1 MSQGNFDTIR
11 GIFSLQEMRKVGTGT
26 TVRKVL
32 QKTFWYVESDVNTQ
46 EIEVQSLNSNY
57 IPTGIKRTITREE
70 LIAKY
75 TPEMEFY
82 VQTVYPKMQ
91 EVNQGIKDG
100 DARRENGEL
109 FSAEFEYENVLKVD
123 EENVRANFGIGLTYL
138 EQGET
143 AKAENIFS
151 RLVEL
156 EAPFTREHRHL
167 FNDFGINLRKSKMYK
182 EALSFYQRAV
192 DLGQVDENLYLN
204 MARVHME
211 QAKFD
216 MCLKYIGFALRLDK
230 DNAIA
235 TKMIEWLLAKDKIT
249 GFDIEEMHKSIAQK
263 DIIDAQEELKEEMQ
277 EESTDDNE

>member
-1 MSQGNFDTIR
+1 MSQGNLNVIR
-11 GIFSLQEMRKVGTGT
+11 GIFSLQEMKKVGTGT

-32 QKTFWYVESDVNTQ
+32 QKTFWYVENGENPE

-57 IPTGIKRTITREE
+57 IPTGIKKKITRDE
-70 LIAKY
+70 LLSKY

-91 EVNQGIKDG
+91 EVNQGIKDA

-143 AKAENIFS
+143 AKAENIFG

-156 EAPFTREHRHL
+156 EAPFTAEHRHL
-167 FNDFGINLRKSKMYK
+167 FNDFGINLRKNKMYS

-204 MARVHME
+204 MARVYME
-211 QAKFD
+211 QLKFEL
-216 MCLKYIGFALRLDK
+216 CLKYIRLSLTLNPT
-230 DNAIA
+230 NAIA
-235 TKMIEWLLAKDKIT
+235 DKMLEWLVAKDKVRRADVDALKASLT
-249 GFDIEEMHKSIAQK
+249 QSANEE
-263 DIIDAQEELKEEMQ
+263 D
-277 EESTDDNE
+277 DDNDNTSEDDNSEE